1 VATSLY
7 SRQSG
12 SKAISFDPDF
22 GLFKLAAACG
32 GRAPQG
38 TSGNDSLKG
47 GNRNDVI
54 AGGDGNDVL
63 IGGRGNDSLS
73 GGSGN
78 DTLSGGPGND
88 TLDGGPGVDLLLG
101 GDGNDVL
108 HDHHNADFGEAGDTL
123 DGGRGNDLYDIRAD
137 PFVDHRPV
145 LRDAG
150 GIDRVLSNHDWVLG
164 EGFENLELFE
174 AVSGTGNRLN
184 NVIITH
190 TNEPHAYHVEGRDG
204 NDTLLGGEDRDTLL
218 GGNGNDRLS
227 GGANNDSL
235 TGGAG
240 KDDFVF
246 DVAPGG
252 ENADAV
258 TDFASRRDRVL
269 LDDAAHHDIGA
280 RGRFARNDERFL
292 AADGATSGQERDDRV
307 IYDTS
312 TGNLYYDT
320 DGSGTGAAQL
330 IGTLQSG
337 AMLAAADITV
347 I

>member
-1 VATSLY
+1 MATSLY
-7 SRQSG
+7 SRLSSG
-12 SKAISFDPDF
+12 KAISFDPDV
-22 GLFKLAAACG
+22 GVFKLASACG
-32 GRAPQG
+32 SRVPAG
-38 TSGNDSLKG
+38 TAGNDSLTG
-47 GNRNDVI
+47 GNRSDVI

-63 IGGRGNDSLS
+63 IGGGGNDSLS

-108 HDHHNADFGEAGDTL
+108 HDHHNADTGEPGDTL
-123 DGGRGNDLYDIRAD
+123 DGGRGNDIYDIRAD
-137 PFVDHRPV
+137 PFLDHRPV

-150 GIDRVLSNHDWVLG
+150 GIDRVLTNHDWVLG

-184 NVIITH
+184 NIIITH
-190 TNEPHAYHVEGRDG
+190 TNEPHAYRVDGRDG
-204 NDTLLGGEDRDTLL
+204 NDTLLGGEERDTLL
-218 GGNGNDRLS
+218 GGNGNDRVS
-227 GGANNDSL
+227 GGEGNDSL

-246 DVAPGG
+246 DAAPGG

-258 TDFASRRDRVL
+258 TDFASCRDRLL

-312 TGNLYYDT
+312 SGNLYYDA
-320 DGSGTGAAQL
+320 DGSGAGEARLIAAFEGSPA
-330 IGTLQSG
+330 IVAT
-337 AMLAAADITV
+337 DFTV